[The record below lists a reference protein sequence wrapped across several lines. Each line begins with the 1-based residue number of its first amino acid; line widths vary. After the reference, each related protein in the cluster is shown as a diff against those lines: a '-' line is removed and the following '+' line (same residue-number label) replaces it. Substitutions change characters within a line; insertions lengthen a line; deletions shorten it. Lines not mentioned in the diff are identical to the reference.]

1 MSQQTEIIK
10 AEPASVVNINR
21 TPMELINL
29 CVERGQGLDQLSK
42 LMELHQD
49 YERYEAEK
57 AFFKAMAGFQ
67 ADPPEVF
74 KNKSVA
80 FGKTKYE
87 HATLDHV
94 VDEIRAKMK
103 SHGLTFIWDLD
114 DLDNGTIRCTCVI
127 RHELGHATRVAMS
140 APPDTSG
147 QKNTVQSRASTV
159 TYLQRYTLLAATG
172 VAPKDQVPDMDG
184 KPLDAPKT
192 MDEADAKTTEDF
204 FKKLRARLKKL
215 KLTELNFCIAM
226 QVDSRN
232 LEDLPRTKW
241 DAALKRCDDRQKY
254 MNEKKKEPQA

>member
-10 AEPASVVNINR
+10 AEPASVTPINR
-21 TPMELINL
+21 TPMELINVV
-29 CVERGQGLDQLSK
+29 VERGQGLDQLSK

-49 YERYEAEK
+49 FERYEAEK

-114 DLDNGTIRCTCVI
+114 DLDM
-127 RHELGHATRVAMS
+127 APFVA
-140 APPDTSG
+140 
-147 QKNTVQSRASTV
+147 RASLGTSWV
-159 TYLQRYTLLAATG
+159 TQPASPCLRRPTRQDKKIPCSHAQAPSLTCSVTRCSPRPALRQRT
-172 VAPKDQVPDMDG
+172 
-184 KPLDAPKT
+184 
-192 MDEADAKTTEDF
+192 
-204 FKKLRARLKKL
+204 R
-215 KLTELNFCIAM
+215 C
-226 QVDSRN
+226 
-232 LEDLPRTKW
+232 RT
-241 DAALKRCDDRQKY
+241 
-254 MNEKKKEPQA
+254 